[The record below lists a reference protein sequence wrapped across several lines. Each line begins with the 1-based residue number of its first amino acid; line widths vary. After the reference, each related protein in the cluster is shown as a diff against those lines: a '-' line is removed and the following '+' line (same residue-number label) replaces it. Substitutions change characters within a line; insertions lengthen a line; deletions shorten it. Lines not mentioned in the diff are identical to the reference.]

1 MNELNRRR
9 SQRKEAVRIREQRKN
24 KRSVTKME
32 MDIDQEESK
41 DDGFPQFEIT

>member
-32 MDIDQEESK
+32 MDIVQEESK
-41 DDGFPQFEIT
+41 DDGFPQLEIT